1 MFGLISLFRQ
11 RGSSTN
17 FPRTNF
23 FLFQTLFS
31 NSQGVD
37 LQELE
42 VAGWIVGICL
52 LLCALF
58 LDFLSIWYFPI
69 VLKRSWH
76 LGSVLLKSFLL
87 HYSIWNDLLT
97 GIIHKIIFNHKNNSS
112 FSFFEEIKLFLSETA
127 AAIGL
132 HVKFWTI
139 VKRLNACSLDRRN
152 VSN

>member
-1 MFGLISLFRQ
+1 MKKNLRLKTKIFEAYQEKVCPTISILQVFGLISPFRQ

-23 FLFQTLFS
+23 FLFQTLFF
-31 NSQGVD
+31 NPQGVD
-37 LQELE
+37 LWELE
-42 VAGWIVGICL
+42 VSGWIVGLCL
-52 LLCALF
+52 LPCALI

-112 FSFFEEIKLFLSETA
+112 HIK
-127 AAIGL
+127 
-132 HVKFWTI
+132 
-139 VKRLNACSLDRRN
+139 
-152 VSN
+152 